1 MYRYSEEWELID
13 FKVNEN
19 YRTCCNDTPLYCECG
34 KELKYQY
41 ILRSKS
47 KDTIM
52 KLGIEHFKNI
62 VAFQIVLHIRL
73 ERVYFC

>member
-34 KELKYQY
+34 KELKVSIYTSIKVKRHNY
-41 ILRSKS
+41 ETW
-47 KDTIM
+47 D
-52 KLGIEHFKNI
+52 
-62 VAFQIVLHIRL
+62 
-73 ERVYFC
+73 

>member
-47 KDTIM
+47 KRHNYETWD
-52 KLGIEHFKNI
+52 
-62 VAFQIVLHIRL
+62 
-73 ERVYFC
+73 